1 MCNSVKNGK
10 GERAGDDLVGS
21 YFIENLALLFF
32 WNKKKEKQEKKQNMS
47 YCVILVVIISI

>member
-32 WNKKKEKQEKKQNMS
+32 WNKKKEKQEKKTKHELLC
-47 YCVILVVIISI
+47 YFGCYY